1 MSTPNCNKNEF
12 LFVNDINGLAR
23 ARLDLINFRDSPL
36 DRAVMRTSVWRSL
49 SSHSQKL
56 SLVNFSKSLRVR
68 DSLKIKVD
76 LLAKTKYT
84 VYMGVKFKW
93 LVLELKL

>member
-1 MSTPNCNKNEF
+1 MSTPNRKKNKF
-12 LFVNDINGLAR
+12 FFYR
-23 ARLDLINFRDSPL
+23 ARLPDKIKNQDFPGQG
-36 DRAVMRTSVWRSL
+36 AVIETSVWRSL
-49 SSHSQKL
+49 SSHCQKL
-56 SLVNFSKSLRVR
+56 SLGNFSKSIGVGA
-68 DSLKIKVD
+68 SLKIKVA

>member
-12 LFVNDINGLAR
+12 YFRSCFVLLAF
-23 ARLDLINFRDSPL
+23 APRLPDLLNFRDSPL

-49 SSHSQKL
+49 SSHCQKL
-56 SLVNFSKSLRVR
+56 SLGNFSKSIGVV

-76 LLAKTKYT
+76 LL
-84 VYMGVKFKW
+84 F
-93 LVLELKL
+93 